1 MFLPLQ
7 TRLQL
12 GSIQSNQLEQVRLVH
27 PFNHFVFASV
37 KVALSLA
44 GRRVELK
51 LMAQERGAGLMVK
64 FLAQSRLQEFYLAPS
79 EGQEEWVGGC
89 GRGGRGPQK
98 SKDNNNSKD
107 NGNNEDNNEDNND
120 DDDDYKALR
129 MTPDEACTV

>member
-1 MFLPLQ
+1 MSVLCIGVFSTADQ
-7 TRLQL
+7 TSTRVHP
-12 GSIQSNQLEQVRLVH
+12 IQSNQLEQVRLVH

-89 GRGGRGPQK
+89 GRGGEGGSEK
-98 SKDNNNSKD
+98 
-107 NGNNEDNNEDNND
+107 
-120 DDDDYKALR
+120 
-129 MTPDEACTV
+129 